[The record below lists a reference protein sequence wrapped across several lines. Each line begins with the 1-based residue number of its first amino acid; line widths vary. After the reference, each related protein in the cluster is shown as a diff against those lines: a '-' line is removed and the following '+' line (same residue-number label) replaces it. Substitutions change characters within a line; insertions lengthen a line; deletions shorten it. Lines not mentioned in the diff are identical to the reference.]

1 MRIVYRQPITMGMS
15 KSDANIEIQ
24 KTKKHLQEIGIR
36 KVDGRIVSEPKDEPS
51 PYDPQDPLDILPS
64 QT

>member
-1 MRIVYRQPITMGMS
+1 MGMS